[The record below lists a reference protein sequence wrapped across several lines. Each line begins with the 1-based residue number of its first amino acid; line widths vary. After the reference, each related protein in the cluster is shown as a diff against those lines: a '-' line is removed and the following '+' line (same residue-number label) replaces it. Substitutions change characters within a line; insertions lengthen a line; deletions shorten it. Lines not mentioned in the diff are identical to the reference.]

1 MELTESQ
8 EQRVRVLMTVQV
20 ALLGEVH
27 PSVRK
32 VGVGWTDKS
41 IRVLVFH
48 DGEPSEDQVE
58 SASCIETE
66 IMASFPA
73 HEVEVSTVRLDR
85 PGVVRDIDGISAWA
99 YSRWEPDA
107 D

>member
-8 EQRVRVLMTVQV
+8 ELRVQVMMTLQV

-41 IRVLVFH
+41 IRVQVFH
-48 DGEPSEDQVE
+48 DGEPNEDEVE
-58 SASCIETE
+58 SASWIETE
-66 IMASFPA
+66 IMASFPD
-73 HEVEVSTVRLDR
+73 HDVEVSTVRFDR
-85 PGVVRDIDGISAWA
+85 PGVIRNIEGITAWA
-99 YSRWEPDA
+99 YSRWESDV
-107 D
+107 